1 VFVELAREIEN
12 QGVGRQVV
20 ADMFGMALR
29 SYQKKVQRLT
39 ASATNRQRTLWEA
52 VFEHVEK
59 EQPTRS
65 RVFERFSGDGQREVA
80 AALADLVRSGLIYVT
95 GTGDSAA
102 YGVTTDAMREKVQRQ
117 HDQDALANVVWMQVF
132 RAGRMNR
139 SEVAAA
145 TNAEPDAVDAAV
157 ADLVQSGRLIEE
169 DGVLTSSNFVVPLGA
184 EQGWEAAI
192 LHHFSTMAVAIAAK
206 VRSGASGS
214 DAGDRVGGST
224 FAFTVAP
231 GHPLE
236 ERVYGLLRKVRA
248 DAQTLWDEVSA
259 HNATHAPEADAS
271 VKVSFY
277 VGQTVEEQG

>member
-1 VFVELAREIEN
+1 
-12 QGVGRQVV
+12 
-20 ADMFGMALR
+20 
-29 SYQKKVQRLT
+29 
-39 ASATNRQRTLWEA
+39 

-59 EQPTRS
+59 EQPSRS

-80 AALADLVRSGLIYVT
+80 AVLADLVRSGLIYVT

-117 HDQDALANVVWMQVF
+117 HDRDALANVVWMQVF
-132 RAGRMNR
+132 RAGRMDR
-139 SEVAAA
+139 AEVAAA
-145 TNAEPDAVDAAV
+145 TNAEPVAVEAALV
-157 ADLVQSGRLIEE
+157 DLVRSGRLIDE
-169 DGVLTSSNFVVPLGA
+169 DGTLTSSNFVVPLGA

-192 LHHFSTMAVAIAAK
+192 LHHFSTVAVAIAAK
-206 VRSGASGS
+206 IRSGASGS

-248 DAQTLWDEVSA
+248 DAQALWDEVSA
-259 HNATHAPEADAS
+259 HNATHPSETDAS